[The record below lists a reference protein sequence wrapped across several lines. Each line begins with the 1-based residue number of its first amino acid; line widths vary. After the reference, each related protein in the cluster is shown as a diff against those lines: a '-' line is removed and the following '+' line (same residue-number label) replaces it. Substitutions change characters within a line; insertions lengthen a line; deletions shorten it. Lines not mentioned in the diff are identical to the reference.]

1 MAVRGQAVSRPLYEV
16 LRAHFPQKGKVTT
29 VQLYESIGHSE
40 YGPDARMQ
48 NTCAVRLSVAL
59 AGAGI
64 TIRPGNIT
72 VLAGSRK
79 GWRLESGQARLS
91 NYLLRAWGEPERY
104 ASGPE
109 ARKAIGARRGV
120 VSFYH
125 LYGTTDQQGH
135 IDMIAPDGW
144 GEAACVDDCYWQSA
158 EVWFWPLK

>member
-1 MAVRGQAVSRPLYEV
+1 MSRPLYAV
-16 LRAHFPQKGKVTT
+16 LRAAFPLKSKVSTA
-29 VQLYESIGHSE
+29 QLYESIGHPE
-40 YGPDARMQ
+40 YGPDTRMQ

-64 TIRPGNIT
+64 AIHPGNIT

-91 NYLLRAWGEPERY
+91 NFLLRRWGDPERY
-104 ASGPE
+104 RSGPE
-109 ARKAIGARRGV
+109 ARKVIGARRGV

-125 LYGTTDQQGH
+125 LYGAMDQQGH
-135 IDMIAPDGW
+135 IDLIAPDEW
-144 GEAACVDDCYWQSA
+144 HEAACADDCYWQST